1 MEFVDYKCLES
12 LLIEGEELI
21 ATEGLGKVLGSLIK
35 GVFSLIM
42 RAFRTI
48 AGIFRNIAAKLKSKK
63 PVNNSSNSKDDDNP
77 IEEKKEN
84 DSISKN
90 NTPASQKISA
100 NFLDRVIRGGNNV
113 TLVLINLTDACDTIS
128 ISISENNDYKNA
140 VNTIHENI
148 DKLEE
153 KYNNFEDT
161 LNKFKDFFDS
171 IGNRISFKYRNTYIE
186 KCTQM
191 STQYTEYA
199 TRCENKLNHLMEL
212 DDEEFEHPYIEK
224 NGIDIQKHRSPAQM
238 ALSKMSSCTSK
249 MAKLYIEFNNMLSNA
264 VIVYD

>member
-12 LLIEGEELI
+12 LLIEGEDLI
-21 ATEGLGKVLGSLIK
+21 ATEGIGKVLYSLIK

-48 AGIFRNIAAKLKSKK
+48 AGIFRNIATKLKSKK
-63 PVNNSSNSKDDDNP
+63 PVKNSSNSKDDESP

-100 NFLDRVIRGGNNV
+100 TFLNKVFIGGDNV
-113 TLVLINLTDACDTIS
+113 TTVLNILMDACCTIS
-128 ISISENNDYKNA
+128 VSISENNDYKNA

-148 DKLEE
+148 DKLDER
-153 KYNNFEDT
+153 YNNFEDR

-171 IGNRISFKYRNTYIE
+171 IGNRISFNDRNTCIE
-186 KCTQM
+186 KCSKM
-191 STQYTEYA
+191 STQYTNYA

-212 DDEEFEHPYIEK
+212 EDEEFERPYIEK
-224 NGIDIQKHRSPAQM
+224 KGIDIQKHRSPAQM
-238 ALSKMSSCTSK
+238 ALSKMSSCASK
-249 MAKLYIEFNNMLSNA
+249 MVKLYTEFNNMLSNA

>member
-12 LLIEGEELI
+12 LLIEGEDII
-21 ATEGLGKVLGSLIK
+21 ATEGIGTVIMSLIK
-35 GVFSLIM
+35 GVFSLSM

-48 AGIFRNIAAKLKSKK
+48 AGIFRNIATKLKSKK
-63 PVNNSSNSKDDDNP
+63 PVKNSSNSKDDESP

-171 IGNRISFKYRNTYIE
+171 IGNRISFKYRNTYIK
-186 KCTQM
+186 KCTEM

-212 DDEEFEHPYIEK
+212 DDEEFERPYIEK